1 MEMKLTVF
9 WNGQF
14 WVGVIEEWNG
24 KRLRASQWIFG
35 GEPKDEEILQLLRGH
50 DFRDRRSPLVR
61 CG

>member
-35 GEPKDEEILQLLRGH
+35 GEPKDEEILQLLRGT
-50 DFRDRRSPLVR
+50 
-61 CG
+61 